1 MELTRKFRSCEVVN
15 GKEKVI
21 IALIGIRKA
30 QKVPSF
36 EALHTNCGYICAILD
51 ILKKFLCEILRNFHQ
66 ERGESDSLSQEN

>member
-51 ILKKFLCEILRNFHQ
+51 ILKNFYVKFCATFIRK
-66 ERGESDSLSQEN
+66 GENLTV